1 MKNILA
7 TIILTVIFSAGLMAQ
22 TNSNAYATRYKQH
35 QLQLLQQSGIALTN
49 AQADSVAAINYDVWI
64 QSKKSPAAKLSN
76 DMHAQETYK
85 MQRLTSALQS
95 QSLAK
100 QVVDYFKNLQIQQ
113 EQKNKQD
120 SASYYN
126 KHN

>member
-7 TIILTVIFSAGLMAQ
+7 TIILMVIFSASLIAQ
-22 TNSNAYATRYKQH
+22 TNSNAYATKYKQH

-49 AQADSVAAINYDVWI
+49 AQVDSVAAVNYEVWI
-64 QSKKSPAAKLSN
+64 QSKKSNGTQIQA
-76 DMHAQETYK
+76 TYI

-100 QVVDYFKNLQIQQ
+100 QVVDYFKNLQLQQ
-113 EQKNKQD
+113 EQKNKKD